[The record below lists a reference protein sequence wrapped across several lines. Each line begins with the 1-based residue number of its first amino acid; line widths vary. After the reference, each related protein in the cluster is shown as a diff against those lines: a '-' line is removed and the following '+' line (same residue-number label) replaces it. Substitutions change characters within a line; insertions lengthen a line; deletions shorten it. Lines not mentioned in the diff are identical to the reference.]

1 MKISIHAKTFGM
13 LSVLLAVFLI
23 LSCADVPTNAPPV
36 PEFKAKVRVINTATD
51 VAQAAILMDGKSFAN
66 VAFKAGT
73 DYKAMAAGKHTFQ
86 IQGQEVDT
94 LFIDTDFV
102 GTVYAENK
110 SGSTVSRFVKKRE
123 RYMFNDP
130 APKDRAVVAFAQFS
144 PDTSFTIVMETVLDS
159 AGTKDTTSTNFATS
173 LGFGE
178 FAAQKL
184 LVDSRTYKFYV
195 KAKDTTLL
203 TIAPS
208 LVKGKSVTEVILNPV
223 SSLTSQE
230 FENK

>member
-1 MKISIHAKTFGM
+1 MKISIHAKTFGL
-13 LSVLLAVFLI
+13 LSVLLVVFFI
-23 LSCADVPTNAPPV
+23 LSCADVPTNAPPL
-36 PEFKAKVRVINTATD
+36 PKFKAKVRIINAATD
-51 VAQAAILMDGKSFAN
+51 VAQATILMDGKNFAN

-73 DYKAMAAGKHTFQ
+73 DYTDLAAGKHTFQ

-102 GTVYAENK
+102 GTVYAVKKTNNAA
-110 SGSTVSRFVKKRE
+110 SRFVKKRE
-123 RYMFNDP
+123 RYMYNDP
-130 APKDRAVVAFAQFS
+130 APKDRAVVVFAQFS
-144 PDTSFTIVMETVLDS
+144 PDTSLSIVMETVLDS
-159 AGTKDTTSTNFATS
+159 AGTKDTTSTDFATD

-184 LVDSRTYKFYV
+184 LVDNRTYKFYV

-203 TIAPS
+203 TIVPS
-208 LVKGKSVTEVILNPV
+208 VAKGKSVTEVILNPV